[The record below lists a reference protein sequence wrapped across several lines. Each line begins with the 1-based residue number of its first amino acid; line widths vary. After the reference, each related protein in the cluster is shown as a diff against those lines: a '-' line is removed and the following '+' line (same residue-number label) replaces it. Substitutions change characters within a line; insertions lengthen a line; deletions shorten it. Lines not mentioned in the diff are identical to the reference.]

1 MSAMSHAAFK
11 VTPQHIFG
19 FDSLHELTQPDPGG
33 LSSGMSPKSPEIA
46 GRAASK
52 AGFDM
57 LEVYGENIE

>member
-1 MSAMSHAAFK
+1 
-11 VTPQHIFG
+11 
-19 FDSLHELTQPDPGG
+19 
-33 LSSGMSPKSPEIA
+33 MSPKSPEIA

>member
-1 MSAMSHAAFK
+1 MSAMTHAAFK

-19 FDSLHELTQPDPGG
+19 FDNLTQPDPGG